1 MKNIDLRHQDWIMSD
16 GYRKTILA
24 DGDDLGDE
32 STLTQIVA
40 VPPGSRVKPHYHRN
54 THEFIYVIGGEATL
68 KVNGETRMMQPGDMI
83 VTQPG
88 DVHEVVN
95 DSDRLWEVLV
105 FKTNYRQGDSHWP
118 EDE

>member
-1 MKNIDLRHQDWIMSD
+1 MKNIDLRRQEWSIKE

-40 VPPGSRVKPHYHRN
+40 VPPNNRVKPHFHRN
-54 THEFIYVIGGEATL
+54 THEFIYVIGGEAAL
-68 KVNGETRMMQPGDMI
+68 RINGETRIMQPGDMI

-95 DSDRLWEVLV
+95 DSDRPWEALV
-105 FKTNYRQGDSHWP
+105 FKTNYKIGDSYWP
-118 EDE
+118 DSE